1 MCVTSCLAASFL
13 LLCLATFATSQDL
26 PQTPDRVPGDAMQN
40 LLIRKVNPVYPPLAR
55 QAHIQGTVILK
66 IVINKSGNVQSLQLV
81 KGHPMLAP
89 AAFEA
94 VRQWKYQPY
103 LSNGEAVEVETNMQ
117 VNFVLGPKPEA
128 DGTAGDM
135 PGGLRPGAIGIA
147 KTTDPQSPTDPRTP
161 KRVRVS
167 ENVMQALLIHRVDPV
182 PPAEPG
188 MNIQG
193 SVVLKA
199 VIDKSGHVQ
208 QLQLVSGHP
217 LLVPAALEAARQW
230 KYQPF
235 LLNGDPVEVETIVR
249 VDFAKPK
256 SK

>member
-1 MCVTSCLAASFL
+1 VTSRVAALFLLPCLASF
-13 LLCLATFATSQDL
+13 AASQDSPL
-26 PQTPDRVPGDAMQN
+26 TPERVPDGVMQN

-55 QAHIQGTVILK
+55 QARIQGTVILK
-66 IVINKSGNVQSLQLV
+66 IVINKSGIVQSLQLV

-94 VRQWKYQPY
+94 IRQWKYQPY
-103 LSNGEAVEVETNMQ
+103 LSNGEAVEVETNVQ

-128 DGTAGDM
+128 DGTAGDV
-135 PGGLRPGAIGIA
+135 PRGLPPGAVASA
-147 KTTDPQSPTDPRTP
+147 KTTDTQSPTDSGTP

-167 ENVMQALLIHRVDPV
+167 ESIMQGLLIHKVDPV

-188 MNIQG
+188 MHIQG

-199 VIDKSGHVQ
+199 VIDKSGNIQ
-208 QLQLVSGHP
+208 ELQLVSGHP
-217 LLVPAALEAARQW
+217 MLVPAALEAARQW
-230 KYQPF
+230 KYQPY
-235 LLNGDPVEVETIVR
+235 LLNGDPVEVETIVH

-256 SK
+256 SN